1 MSTPRRTCLTRLTP
15 FCGVATWG
23 LIGAAAVALTACA
36 SSPARRDACLGNRVL
51 VVYNNTDSSVD
62 IVSRD
67 SRGERML
74 GIADAGR
81 REFSLTDVP
90 EGASFAA
97 KRGSNYVTTAF
108 ANGSAA
114 RRVEFNVVCR

>member
-1 MSTPRRTCLTRLTP
+1 LTRRTL

-23 LIGAAAVALTACA
+23 LIGAATVGFTACA
-36 SSPARRDACLGNRVL
+36 SSPARRDPCLGSRVL
-51 VVYNNTDSSVD
+51 VVYNNTGSSVD
-62 IVSRD
+62 IVARD

-90 EGASFAA
+90 ERASFAA
-97 KRGSNYVTTAF
+97 KRGGNYVTTAF

-114 RRVEFNVVCR
+114 RQVEFNVVCR